1 LKFELYILDFG
12 VKYFFRRIVHPFTIR
27 LSIGLVLTNFE
38 TSPTFALFQRRE
50 TNMTQNLE
58 EDILILLKLF
68 VF

>member
-1 LKFELYILDFG
+1 
-12 VKYFFRRIVHPFTIR
+12 

-58 EDILILLKLF
+58 EDILILFKLIEF
-68 VF
+68 